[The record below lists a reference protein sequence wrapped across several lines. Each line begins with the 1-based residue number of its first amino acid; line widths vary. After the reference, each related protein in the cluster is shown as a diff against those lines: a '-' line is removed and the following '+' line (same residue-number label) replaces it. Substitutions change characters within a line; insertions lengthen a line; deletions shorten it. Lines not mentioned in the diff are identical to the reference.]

1 MEQKHI
7 AGKLQLTELHHKV
20 CLCLPGLLEEHGL
33 EQGGNL
39 LEAADAPV
47 GVGVDGR
54 HEGERHADGGN
65 DEQEGGVLHDVGRKR
80 GTTGDTDDEHG
91 GHKDGGHGG
100 HRDGGHGTVDT
111 DGGHADGLHGGDGLG
126 HGGDGLGHGGG

>member
-20 CLCLPGLLEEHGL
+20 RLRLPGLLDEHGL
-33 EQGGNL
+33 EQGGDL
-39 LEAADAPV
+39 LEATDAPI
-47 GVGVDGR
+47 GVDVR
-54 HEGERHADGGN
+54 HEGEGHADGGD

-91 GHKDGGHGG
+91 GH
-100 HRDGGHGTVDT
+100 RDGGHGTVDT
-111 DGGHADGLHGGDGLG
+111 GRWTR
-126 HGGDGLGHGGG
+126 